1 MKKLL
6 LTLVFVFASFLT
18 ISSAPAGKWSIVCE
32 RSDSATGAV
41 YTVMT
46 SDGKIKLR
54 TYQNGVVEYQYI
66 DVVTA
71 INVCNM
77 Q

>member
-1 MKKLL
+1 MFFLL
-6 LTLVFVFASFLT
+6 L
-18 ISSAPAGKWSIVCE
+18 SSSGKWSIVCE
-32 RSDSATGAV
+32 RSDSTTGAV

-46 SDGKIKLR
+46 SNGQIKLR